1 MILQIS
7 LISTLSA
14 LFGFVSCYVL
24 SPVNMSCENGVCSR
38 KDDQGPCVVTDD
50 EQRLFRWDPVKVKS
64 VNDEVL
70 AVEKNKAFK
79 LLYWLTRRLT
89 YTSI

>member
-1 MILQIS
+1 MIIRIS
-7 LISTLSA
+7 LISTLSV
-14 LFGFVSCYVL
+14 LFEFVSCYVG

-70 AVEKNKAFK
+70 AVERK
-79 LLYWLTRRLT
+79 
-89 YTSI
+89 

>member
-14 LFGFVSCYVL
+14 LFGFVSSYVG
-24 SPVNMSCENGVCSR
+24 SSVNMSCENGVCSR

-79 LLYWLTRRLT
+79 LLYRLTRRLT